1 MNKQSDDPIRAGDLD
16 PRFGR
21 EVQTLAGT
29 NLHACLQCKSCAA
42 GCPFSEF
49 MDYRPNGVIRL
60 TQLGLKQDV
69 LACSTIWLC
78 VGCHTCSIQCPMA
91 IDIAAV
97 MDVLRQKALAE
108 NAAVVEPDIL
118 NFHREVLNSIKRY
131 GRTHKLEIMLRYK
144 LQKRDWFSDL
154 DVGLKMLAKRKLD
167 LTPSR
172 VRHVNDVKG
181 LFNEDHHEKTKG
193 SKARK

>member
-1 MNKQSDDPIRAGDLD
+1 MRNRADDPIAAGELD
-16 PRFGR
+16 SQFGR
-21 EVQTLAGT
+21 EVQNLAGT
-29 NLHACLQCKSCAA
+29 NLYACLQCRSCTA

-60 TQLGLKQDV
+60 AQLGLKRDV

-97 MDVLRQKALAE
+97 MDVLRQRALSE
-108 NAAVVEPDIL
+108 DAAVVEPDIL
-118 NFHREVLNSIKRY
+118 SFHREVLNSIDRY

-154 DVGLKMLAKRKLD
+154 DVGLRMLAKRKLD

-172 VRHVNDVKG
+172 VRRVNEVKG
-181 LFNEDHHEKTKG
+181 LLSGFEQSG
-193 SKARK
+193 S